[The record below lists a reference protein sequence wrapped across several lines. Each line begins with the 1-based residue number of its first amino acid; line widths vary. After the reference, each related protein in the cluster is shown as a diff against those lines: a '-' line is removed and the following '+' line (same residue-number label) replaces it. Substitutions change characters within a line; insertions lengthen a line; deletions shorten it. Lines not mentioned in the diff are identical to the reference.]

1 MRATQIDFKSLLPY
15 AIEAYTEV
23 FGEEY
28 QGIISDKIN
37 SSIIIPYDDIQGLE
51 TYIEFRKEKKKEE
64 LIIKLLQEVGIIS
77 SEYNNFFS
85 PLEDKIYD
93 VIYTIFVDIDMCFKP
108 DYDGELP
115 LRAFKY
121 DGYIED
127 KINLINF
134 LRNFQKPKITK
145 ENWEEFLKTVEFN
158 NLLQLINKMNEVYD
172 LLLREYAEF
181 EKQFESDIN
190 FIKNERKRKNEIF
203 KKKKEEIWFLTF
215 PMLPPQIKKVLKNKS
230 PKEQMDIV
238 LNHHELGRKF
248 AIEYFSK
255 ENMDKLTSPNISKSE
270 KVFIMRQQLKFL
282 GSDINPRNFE
292 TNIDDYL
299 QFLNRDDIKPFIPS
313 EELINYIKKLR
324 QRKNKEAT
332 KDFTIGRED
341 VKNVQRVFGDN
352 DPIIGS
358 LVNGINSKLVC
369 ATYAYSKDSFYP
381 ILVYTIRND
390 EGGNLS
396 FLLIHEL
403 GHIIEKNI
411 NNSGFDVTSNLNCDE
426 NKNPY
431 DNAYRKYERFN
442 ETITDIFTIE
452 VLKLLHKRNIFLIEP
467 KEITDLSYNFGNTS
481 FITQGLLKPLIEKFR
496 KQVIKAKIF
505 SQPQI
510 LTECIG
516 KNNFEELV
524 DVINKVD
531 FLTINGLTEEKIEK
545 EPQDP
550 MVIEYNKQLER
561 IKRIYQSIDEYY
573 TNYCSS
579 LEEKEQKQNS

>member
-1 MRATQIDFKSLLPY
+1 MRATQIDFKSFLPY
-15 AIEAYTEV
+15 AIQAYTEV
-23 FGEEY
+23 FSEEY
-28 QGIISDKIN
+28 HSTISDKIN

-255 ENMDKLTSPNISKSE
+255 ENMDKLMSSNISKSE
-270 KVFIMRQQLKFL
+270 KVFIMGQQLKFL

-292 TNIDDYL
+292 TNIDNYL
-299 QFLNRDDIKPFIPS
+299 QFLNRDDIKPLIPS

>member
-1 MRATQIDFKSLLPY
+1 MRATQIDFKSFLPY
-15 AIEAYTEV
+15 AIQAYTEV

-28 QGIISDKIN
+28 HSTISDKIN

>member
-15 AIEAYTEV
+15 AIQAYTEV

-28 QGIISDKIN
+28 HSIISNNIN
-37 SSIIIPYDDIQGLE
+37 SSIIITYDDIQGLE

-77 SEYNNFFS
+77 SGYNNFFNS
-85 PLEDKIYD
+85 LEDEIYD

-134 LRNFQKPKITK
+134 LRNFQKPEITK

-190 FIKNERKRKNEIF
+190 FIKNERKRKEEIL
-203 KKKKEEIWFLTF
+203 KKKRDEVWILTF
-215 PMLPPQIKKVLKNKS
+215 PILPSPIRESLKDKS
-230 PKEQMDIV
+230 MEEQMYII
-238 LNHHELGRKF
+238 LGHHELGRKF

-255 ENMDKLTSPNISKSE
+255 EKMDKLISPNISKSE
-270 KVFIMRQQLKFL
+270 KVFIMGQQLKFL

-332 KDFTIGRED
+332 KDFTIDRED
-341 VKNVQRVFGDN
+341 VKNVQKIFGDN

-369 ATYAYSKDSFYP
+369 ATYAYSKDSFHP

-411 NNSGFDVTSNLNCDE
+411 DNSGFDVTSNLNCDE

-431 DNAYRKYERFN
+431 DNAHRKYERFN
-442 ETITDIFTIE
+442 ETVTDIFTIE

-505 SQPQI
+505 SQPKL
-510 LTECIG
+510 LTEYIG
-516 KNNFEELV
+516 ENNFEDLV
-524 DVINKVD
+524 DVVNKVD
-531 FLTINGLTEEKIEK
+531 FLTRNGLTEEKIEK
-545 EPQDP
+545 EPQNP

-561 IKRIYQSIDEYY
+561 LKRIYQSIDEYY